1 VIFVSKR
8 DYYEVLG
15 VPRNASKEE
24 IKKAYR
30 KLARKYH
37 PDVNPGDKNAEE
49 KFKEIKEAYE
59 VLSDDNLRA
68 RYDQFGHQ
76 GVSDEGGFGGFGD
89 FGGFGGF
96 GESTSGFG
104 GFSDIFDIFF
114 GDDFGIKNQQKKGP
128 RRGRD
133 LMADLELS
141 FEEAAFGIEKDL
153 KITRYEKCSACDGSG
168 AEPGTHPT
176 TCSACGG
183 TGQIRVSQRT
193 PFGHFQSIRTCQQCG
208 GEGTVILSPCSKCR
222 GKGQVKKQRTIS
234 VKVPPGV
241 DDGTRLRMS
250 SEGDCGT
257 HGGPPG
263 DLYVHIHVKPHPYFK
278 RQGYDVIYELP
289 LSFVKAAV
297 GCEVKVPTLEGEVD
311 LKIPEGTQ
319 PDTVFKIRGRGIPR
333 LRGGSRGD
341 QLVRVKLF
349 TPTNLTEEQKE
360 ILREFDST
368 CGEFNHKVKDKG
380 FFRRVKDAFMG

>member
-1 VIFVSKR
+1 MSKR

-49 KFKEIKEAYE
+49 KFKEIQEAYE

-76 GVSDEGGFGGFGD
+76 GVNDEGGFGGFGD

-114 GDDFGIKNQQKKGP
+114 GDDFGIKNQRKKGP

-133 LMADLELS
+133 LVTELELS
-141 FEEAAFGIEKDL
+141 FEEAAFGVKKDL
-153 KITRYEKCSACDGSG
+153 KITRYEKCSSCDGKG
-168 AEPGTHPT
+168 AEPGTHPSP
-176 TCSACGG
+176 CSTCGG
-183 TGQIRVSQRT
+183 TGQIRITQKT

-208 GEGTVILSPCSKCR
+208 GEGTVILTPCSKCQ
-222 GKGQVKKQRTIS
+222 GKGQVKKQRTIR
-234 VKVPPGV
+234 VEVPPGV
-241 DDGTRLRMS
+241 DDGTRLRMT

-263 DLYVHIHVKPHPYFK
+263 DLYVHVRVKPHPHFK

-319 PDTVFKIRGRGIPR
+319 PDTVFKIRGKGIPR

-360 ILREFDST
+360 ILREFDNT
-368 CGEFNHKVKDKG
+368 CGEFNYKVKDKG
-380 FFRRVKDAFMG
+380 FFRRVKDAFMS